1 MITLHQHAP
10 AKKKGYSKILLK
22 EETVEIL
29 TTGFIKSSVRV
40 HLKVIKTSKINK
52 WVNEPILGKLVIR
65 EYVFNTLPKKYRKSL
80 DILENHVLRT
90 MPSKDAVQHY
100 GQCVY
105 RFVEHDK
112 KGTMKDIIL
121 KKDM

>member
-29 TTGFIKSSVRV
+29 TTGFIKTSARV
-40 HLKVIKTSKINK
+40 HLKVIRTSKLTK
-52 WVNEPILGKLVIR
+52 WVNEPILGKLVIK
-65 EYVFNTLPKKYRKSL
+65 EYVFNTLPRKYKKSL
-80 DILENHVLRT
+80 DILEKHVLR
-90 MPSKDAVQHY
+90 MPSNDAVQHD